1 MNKTQK
7 NKNKPCVGDHL
18 TVTITDM
25 TRRGEGV
32 GHFMGQALF
41 VDGAVV
47 GETVEVELTAVK
59 QQYLKGKMSQILADS
74 KNRKTPDCPAFPKC
88 GGCQWLHLTASCE
101 NELKRQTVINAFKHI
116 GGLTD
121 AAEKVRPTIGMAQ
134 PIRYR
139 NKAQLKV
146 SDAGIGFFQKGSH
159 AVVPIG
165 DCLNQ
170 KRPLGPVLAVCQKWM
185 AALKLIPYDEKSRRG
200 DVRGFLLRTNRQGDV
215 MLVPVVSHDLSSE
228 QKRQTVQIFEGLP
241 QLKSLMLNI
250 HTKPNNRVL
259 GTKTELLAGE
269 AFIEEGLCG
278 YTFNI
283 SPQSFFQVNTIQAE
297 KLYEKAKGY
306 AALTG
311 AETLWDLYCG
321 TGTIGICMAK
331 DAERVLGVEIVPEA
345 VEDARKNAKRNH
357 IQNISFICGKAED
370 VMPEQIRQGSRADVA
385 VVDPPR
391 KGCARTLLD
400 SLIACRIPKIVYVS
414 CDPATLARDV
424 GILTKAGYELIEA
437 TPVNMFPGTGHVEC
451 VVLMSKEN
459 T

>member
-47 GETVEVELTAVK
+47 GETVEAELTAVK
-59 QQYLKGKMSQILADS
+59 SQYLKGKLSHIIETSA
-74 KNRKTPDCPAFPKC
+74 NRKAPDCPAFPEC
-88 GGCQWLHLTASCE
+88 GGCQWLHLTSACE
-101 NELKRQTVINAFKHI
+101 NALKRATVVNDLKHI
-116 GGLTD
+116 GGLDD
-121 AAEKVRPTIGMAQ
+121 AEEKVRPIIGMD
-134 PIRYR
+134 PPCHYR

-146 SDAGIGFFQKGSH
+146 SEAGIGFYRKGSH
-159 AVVPIG
+159 QVVPIC
-165 DCLNQ
+165 DCMNQ
-170 KRPLGPVLAVCQKWM
+170 EVPLAPIIAVCQKWM
-185 AALKLIPYDEKSRRG
+185 ADLKLKPYDEIKRRG

-215 MLVPVVSHDLSSE
+215 MVVPVVSHDLSSE

-331 DAERVLGVEIVPEA
+331 DAGRVLGVEIVPEA

-424 GILTKAGYELIEA
+424 GILKKAGYELIKA
-437 TPVNMFPGTGHVEC
+437 TPVNMFPGSGHTEVCCLIE
-451 VVLMSKEN
+451 KIR
-459 T
+459 